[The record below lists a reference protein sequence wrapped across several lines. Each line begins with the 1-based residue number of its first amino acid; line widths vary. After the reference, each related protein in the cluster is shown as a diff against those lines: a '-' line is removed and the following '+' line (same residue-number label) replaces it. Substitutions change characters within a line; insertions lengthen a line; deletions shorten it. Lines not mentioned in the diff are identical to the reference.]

1 MGLVTAYDTAERLL
15 RRAIGPIGVVA
26 RVALLRTVGGLHPG
40 GFLPAFGSHPREVF
54 GDVGQVRRVQV
65 RVHSPGLK
73 LHASHIQVLESDFEA
88 RVVIKELIH
97 GPVDLL
103 PDVSGQTLARAASG
117 RR

>member
-40 GFLPAFGSHPREVF
+40 GFLPAFGGHPREVF
-54 GDVGQVRRVQV
+54 GDVGQIRRVQV
-65 RVHSPGLK
+65 SVHGPGLK

-97 GPVDLL
+97 GPIDLL
-103 PDVSGQTLARAASG
+103 PNVSG
-117 RR
+117 